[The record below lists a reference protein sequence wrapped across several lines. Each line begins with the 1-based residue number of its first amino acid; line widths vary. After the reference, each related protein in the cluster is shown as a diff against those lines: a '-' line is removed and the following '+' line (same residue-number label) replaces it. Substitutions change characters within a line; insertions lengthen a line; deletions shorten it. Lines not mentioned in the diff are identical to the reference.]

1 MKGRA
6 WPDCWQFSL
15 LLPLGCCQ
23 RSLLS
28 ASIIGRHMIRLR
40 CACLPLS
47 SFIGTA
53 FSDIHPKASEKI
65 LTGKQCGVCQAPGY
79 TYGEFQGVQRHSAKL
94 EAKASST
101 ICSNKLISPRITMI
115 GIPLT
120 PALGLERDGVVSCSR
135 MLRGWAL
142 ECACLSVHSVLVD
155 FLEDPTDFLM
165 YQTCLW
171 AIQPHIDI
179 DRQHQYHLGT

>member
-1 MKGRA
+1 
-6 WPDCWQFSL
+6 
-15 LLPLGCCQ
+15 
-23 RSLLS
+23 
-28 ASIIGRHMIRLR
+28 
-40 CACLPLS
+40 
-47 SFIGTA
+47 
-53 FSDIHPKASEKI
+53 
-65 LTGKQCGVCQAPGY
+65 
-79 TYGEFQGVQRHSAKL
+79 
-94 EAKASST
+94 
-101 ICSNKLISPRITMI
+101 MI

-135 MLRGWAL
+135 MLRGLAL

-171 AIQPHIDI
+171 AIQSHIDI